1 VAIFA
6 PQTEQKKGQGA
17 TDPRKRVRRRRRGPY
32 DSRMCII
39 CIDFD
44 RGALNPNEARRALSE
59 MRDSLPADHVRQ
71 LEQKI
76 EDADEEEP
84 TSPHQP

>member
-1 VAIFA
+1 
-6 PQTEQKKGQGA
+6 
-17 TDPRKRVRRRRRGPY
+17 
-32 DSRMCII
+32 MCII